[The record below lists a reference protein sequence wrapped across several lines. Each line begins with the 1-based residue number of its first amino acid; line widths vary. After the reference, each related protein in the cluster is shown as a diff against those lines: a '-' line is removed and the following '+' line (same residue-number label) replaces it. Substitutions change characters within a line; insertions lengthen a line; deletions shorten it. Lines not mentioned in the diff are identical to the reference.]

1 MYRSDYLPDPDIPH
15 GSPRA
20 VPLGG
25 RLHGGHSGPQLLSR
39 LQTAG
44 QIHLYFY
51 DLQCMVRERE
61 GAT

>member
-25 RLHGGHSGPQLLSR
+25 CLHGGHSGPQLLSR

-44 QIHLYFY
+44 QVHLQFRR
-51 DLQCMVRERE
+51 LALKSPPL
-61 GAT
+61 GPK